1 MIGKDMDMNRIVTHP
16 GEILREEYLVPY
28 RMSANALARELA
40 VPTNRV
46 TAILN
51 GTRGVTADTA
61 LRLGVYFDTT
71 PEFWLNLQ
79 TNHDLSKARA
89 ETGDNITARVHRRVA
104 DVARA

>member
-1 MIGKDMDMNRIVTHP
+1 MNRIATHP
-16 GEILREEYLVPY
+16 GEILREEYLVPC
-28 RMSANALARELA
+28 RMSANALAHELA

-61 LRLGVYFDTT
+61 LRLGIYFDTT

-89 ETGDNITARVHRRVA
+89 EAGDNITSRVHRRVP
-104 DVARA
+104 DMARA